1 MLTRVAWLVA
11 LGVVVGAAASAW
23 AATLIA
29 SMLYGLAPRDPLT
42 FAGGAA
48 TLIAV
53 AAFAAWLPAYRAS
66 RIDPAEILRE
76 G

>member
-1 MLTRVAWLVA
+1 
-11 LGVVVGAAASAW
+11 
-23 AATLIA
+23 
-29 SMLYGLAPRDPLT
+29 MLYGLAPRDPLT